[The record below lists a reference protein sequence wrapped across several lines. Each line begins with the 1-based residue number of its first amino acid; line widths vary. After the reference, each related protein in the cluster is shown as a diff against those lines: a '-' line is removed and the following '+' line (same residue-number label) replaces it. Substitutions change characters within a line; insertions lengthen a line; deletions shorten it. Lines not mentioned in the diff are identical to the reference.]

1 MYCTSLA
8 LAGDSG
14 ADLGPGSTNCFAV
27 AAAAVSLVA
36 VATQQ
41 DRLVV
46 AVAAIDSVDCSPSLT
61 QRLEVAV
68 GGSKN
73 TNVHTMSHNSID

>member
-14 ADLGPGSTNCFAV
+14 ADLGPGNTNCFAV
-27 AAAAVSLVA
+27 VAAVVSLVA
-36 VATQQ
+36 VATQL

-46 AVAAIDSVDCSPSLT
+46 AVAAIDSVDCSPRLT

-73 TNVHTMSHNSID
+73 KHKSTHDES